1 MIFAERVK
9 SSLLSLIK
17 KTASPLGCFLKKRM
31 LIFRE
36 AES

>member
-1 MIFAERVK
+1 MIAERVK

-17 KTASPLGCFLKKRM
+17 KTASPLGCFLKKPDVEF
-31 LIFRE
+31 FRE